1 MIERLRYYFL
11 LEFATFSRRFF
22 TVKFRKFQLKFFM
35 NVLNMLS
42 DSFCTNKK
50 YISNL
55 LMAVS
60 ING

>member
-11 LEFATFSRRFF
+11 LEFAVFSRRFF
-22 TVKFRKFQLKFFM
+22 TVKFRKFQLEFFI

-42 DSFCTNKK
+42 DSFYTNKK
-50 YISNL
+50 YVSNL

-60 ING
+60 ISG